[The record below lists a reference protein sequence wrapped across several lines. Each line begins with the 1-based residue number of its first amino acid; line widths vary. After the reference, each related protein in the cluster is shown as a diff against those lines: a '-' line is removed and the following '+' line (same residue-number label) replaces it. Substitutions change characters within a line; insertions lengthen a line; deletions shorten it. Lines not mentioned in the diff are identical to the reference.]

1 MLQEWEPNSLRPE
14 ILSIVIIT
22 IAISVL
28 AVVYW
33 HKQKTQSYKE
43 TPKGF
48 VFLVQ
53 SYINYIRNIT
63 VEILGPENES
73 ITPFFVFLFTYL
85 LFSNLIGVFGF
96 NNPTASYTVTFSLA
110 FVTFIGTFV
119 IGFKYQ
125 KLSYLKQFFICV
137 KIKDKKIPALP
148 NPIEIAGAIAPLI
161 SLSFRLWGNIFAGGL
176 LISLW
181 FYFTQTCC
189 EKVPVLNTINLL
201 GGLTVAPLHMYLD
214 LLCGVVQALV
224 FMLLTMV
231 YWSLAKGEQV
241 VAQSLQ
247 KHK

>member
-1 MLQEWEPNSLRPE
+1 MLKEWEPNSLRPE
-14 ILSIVIIT
+14 ILSIAVIT
-22 IAISVL
+22 ITIFVL
-28 AVVYW
+28 AVIYW
-33 HKQKTQSYKE
+33 CKQKKQNYKE
-43 TPKGF
+43 APKGF
-48 VFLVQ
+48 VLLVQ

-63 VEILGPENES
+63 IEILGPENEK

-96 NNPTASYTVTFSLA
+96 NNPTASYTVTLSLA

-137 KIKDKKIPALP
+137 KIKGKKIPTLP

-176 LISLW
+176 LVSLW

-189 EKVPVLNTINLL
+189 EKIPVLNTINLL

-231 YWSLAKGEQV
+231 YWSLAKGEQAI
-241 VAQSLQ
+241 AQTYQ
-247 KHK
+247 KHE